1 MKTKPAYIEI
11 YEKLREDI
19 AEGAYAYGERLP
31 SKRTAA
37 AEFGVS
43 VITAE
48 HAYRLLEE
56 EGYIRSRERSGFF
69 VCYDE
74 KDAFAFP
81 EPSAERKSV
90 SGQESGE
97 RFPFSVYARAVRKIL
112 SDRGEEVLVKSPG
125 AGRDELRLALARY
138 LARSRGVRVSPEDV
152 VVGSGAEYLYNLIVA
167 LLGRGLV
174 YGIES
179 PSYHRIEQVYAA
191 CGVKIERLTLG
202 PGGIR
207 SDALD
212 ASEADV
218 LHITPY
224 RSFPSGITA
233 TAAKKREYLA
243 FAERRGGWIVEDDFE
258 SEITPSTKPEETL
271 FSIDGGRRVI
281 YLNTF
286 SRTVA
291 PAVRIGYL
299 VLPEP
304 LRKAFEDKLGSWSCT
319 VPTLDQLVLA
329 ELLDSGNF
337 ERSLNRMRRRL
348 RKNG

>member
-1 MKTKPAYIEI
+1 MKKHAYIRV
-11 YEKLREDI
+11 YEKLRDDV
-19 AEGAYAYGERLP
+19 ADGAYAYGERLP

-69 VCYDE
+69 VCYDA
-74 KDAFAFP
+74 KDAFSYPARQAAQTA
-81 EPSAERKSV
+81 SAAE
-90 SGQESGE
+90 GGAA
-97 RFPFSVYARAVRKIL
+97 RFPYTVYAKAVRKIL
-112 SDRGEEVLVKSPG
+112 AERGGEILVRSPG
-125 AGRDELRLALARY
+125 AGRVELRLALARY
-138 LARSRGVRVSPEDV
+138 LARSRGMRVSPESV
-152 VVGSGAEYLYNLIVA
+152 VIGSGAEYLYNLIVG

-191 CGVKIERLTLG
+191 SGVRLERLPLA

-207 SDALD
+207 SDALA

-243 FAERRGGWIVEDDFE
+243 FATRRGGWIVEDDYE

-271 FSIDGGRRVI
+271 FSIDGGERVI

-286 SRTVA
+286 SRTIA
-291 PAVRIGYL
+291 PAVRTGYL
-299 VLPEP
+299 VLPER
-304 LRKAFEDKLGSWSCT
+304 LRREYEEKLGFYSCT

-329 ELLDSGNF
+329 ELLDSGAF
-337 ERSLNRMRRRL
+337 ERSLNRVRRSL

>member
-1 MKTKPAYIEI
+1 MNRKHAYIEI
-11 YEKLREDI
+11 YEKLRGDI
-19 AEGAYAYGERLP
+19 ADGAYAYGERLP

-43 VITAE
+43 VVTAE

-56 EGYIRSRERSGFF
+56 EGYVRSRERSGFF

-74 KDAFAFP
+74 KDAFAYPAP
-81 EPSAERKSV
+81 EQTAAQFADG
-90 SGQESGE
+90 SGGE

-112 SDRGEEVLVKSPG
+112 ADRGGEILVKSPG
-125 AGRDELRLALARY
+125 AGREELRLALARY
-138 LARSRGVRVSPEDV
+138 LARSRGVRVSPESI
-152 VVGSGAEYLYNLIVA
+152 VVGSGAEYLYNLIVG

-179 PSYHRIEQVYAA
+179 PSYHRIEQVYVASGA
-191 CGVKIERLTLG
+191 QIERLPLG
-202 PGGIR
+202 KGGIR
-207 SDALD
+207 SDALA
-212 ASEADV
+212 ASSADV

-224 RSFPSGITA
+224 RSYPSGITA

-243 FAERRGGWIVEDDFE
+243 FAAARGGMIVEDDFE

-271 FSIDGGRRVI
+271 FSIDGGERVI

-286 SRTVA
+286 SRTIA

-299 VLPEP
+299 VLPER
-304 LRKAFEDKLGSWSCT
+304 LRGEFEKRLGFWSCT

-329 ELLDSGNF
+329 ELLDSGAF
-337 ERSLNRMRRRL
+337 ERNLNRMRRRL

>member
-1 MKTKPAYIEI
+1 MDKKHAYIEI

-43 VITAE
+43 VVTAE

-74 KDAFAFP
+74 KDAFAYPAP
-81 EPSAERKSV
+81 ERATAPYAAQ
-90 SGQESGE
+90 GGGA

-112 SDRGEEVLVKSPG
+112 ADRGEEVLVKSPG
-125 AGRDELRLALARY
+125 AGREELRLALARY
-138 LARSRGVRVSPEDV
+138 LARSRGVRVSPESIA
-152 VVGSGAEYLYNLIVA
+152 VGSGAEYLYNLIVG
-167 LLGRGLV
+167 LLGRRLI

-179 PSYHRIEQVYAA
+179 PSYHRIEQVYDAS
-191 CGVKIERLTLG
+191 GVRIERLPLG

-207 SDALD
+207 SDALA

-243 FAERRGGWIVEDDFE
+243 FAARRGGWIVEDDFE

-291 PAVRIGYL
+291 PAVRVGYL

-304 LRKAFEDKLGSWSCT
+304 LIKTFEEKLGSWSCT

-329 ELLDSGNF
+329 ELLDSGAF
-337 ERSLNRMRRRL
+337 ERNLNRMRRKL
-348 RKNG
+348 RRGE